1 MIAALLLACVMTPS
15 RADSQPAAEAV
26 IVVTL
31 DGFRWQEFFSGADE
45 TLLDAKSGGVRDVD
59 GCRKRFW
66 RESAQERREAL
77 IPFFWKTIAREGQIF
92 GNPALKSV
100 ARSTNGLKFSYPGYS
115 EIFCGV
121 VDPTITSNSYRM
133 NPNISVLEYL
143 HQKPAFQ
150 GRVEAICAW
159 DVFGSILRSPQSG
172 FRVLVGWNPLG
183 GANPSP
189 REQQVNRWQEN
200 LPRYW
205 KDCTFDSVIMA
216 GVEIALDERKPRVLA
231 IALGETDEWG
241 HGRRYD
247 LYLNAA
253 HNADQFLAK
262 LWQQIQADPARRD
275 RTTLLITTDHG
286 RGPTRI
292 DWTDHGSKIAGAENI
307 WMAALGA
314 GVPARGERRSIEVT
328 QGQIAATVAKL
339 LGEDFLSVQP
349 KAAPPLPLA
358 D

>member
-1 MIAALLLACVMTPS
+1 
-15 RADSQPAAEAV
+15 
-26 IVVTL
+26 
-31 DGFRWQEFFSGADE
+31 
-45 TLLDAKSGGVRDVD
+45 
-59 GCRKRFW
+59 
-66 RESAQERREAL
+66 
-77 IPFFWKTIAREGQIF
+77 
-92 GNPALKSV
+92 
-100 ARSTNGLKFSYPGYS
+100 
-115 EIFCGV
+115 
-121 VDPTITSNSYRM
+121 
-133 NPNISVLEYL
+133 
-143 HQKPAFQ
+143 
-150 GRVEAICAW
+150 
-159 DVFGSILRSPQSG
+159 
-172 FRVLVGWNPLG
+172 
-183 GANPSP
+183 
-189 REQQVNRWQEN
+189 
-200 LPRYW
+200 
-205 KDCTFDSVIMA
+205 MA